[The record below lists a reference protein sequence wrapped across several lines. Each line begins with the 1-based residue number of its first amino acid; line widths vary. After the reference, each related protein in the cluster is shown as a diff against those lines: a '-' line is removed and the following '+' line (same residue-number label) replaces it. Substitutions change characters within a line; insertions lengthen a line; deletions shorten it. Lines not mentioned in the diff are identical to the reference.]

1 MGSGKSAVGRAAAS
15 KLGVGFID
23 TDAEIE
29 RKQNSSINDIF
40 AVSGEESFRQMET
53 AELYGLLLSDTD
65 AVISLGGGT
74 PVRKANQRVIKE
86 LGYTIYLKGSA
97 EMLVKRLER
106 GTENRPMLK
115 GYDLHE
121 RVEEL
126 LRLREEE
133 YLKIADA
140 VVEISDEDV
149 NTMSDRVLKVYRRL
163 L

>member
-1 MGSGKSAVGRAAAS
+1 MGSGKSAIGRAAAA
-15 KLGVGFID
+15 KLGIDFID
-23 TDAEIE
+23 TDTEIE
-29 RKQNSSINDIF
+29 HKQNTSINDIF
-40 AVSGEESFRQMET
+40 SATGEESFRQMET
-53 AELYGLLLSDTD
+53 AELYGLLLSDTN

-97 EMLVKRLER
+97 EILTKRLKCE
-106 GTENRPMLK
+106 TEKRPMLK
-115 GYDLHE
+115 GYDLRE

-133 YLKIADA
+133 YLRIADA
-140 VVEISDEDV
+140 VVELSDEDV
-149 NTMSDRVLKVYRRL
+149 NTLCDRVIGAYRRL